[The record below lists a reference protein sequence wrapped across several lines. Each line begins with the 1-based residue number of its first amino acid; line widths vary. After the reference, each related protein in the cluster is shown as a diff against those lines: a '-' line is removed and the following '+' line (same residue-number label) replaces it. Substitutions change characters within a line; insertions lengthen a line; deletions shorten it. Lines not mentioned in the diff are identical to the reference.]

1 MYNFIGTEEGYRR
14 AQGGFRSTQGKL
26 IIVCPLVGSFI
37 FYDKYQFLHFI
48 FNINTRILSLLP
60 LHHFY
65 NYKFVN
71 IVQNKNKII
80 L

>member
-1 MYNFIGTEEGYRR
+1 MYNFIGTEEGSPESKESNRR

-60 LHHFY
+60 LCLTF
-65 NYKFVN
+65 
-71 IVQNKNKII
+71 
-80 L
+80 